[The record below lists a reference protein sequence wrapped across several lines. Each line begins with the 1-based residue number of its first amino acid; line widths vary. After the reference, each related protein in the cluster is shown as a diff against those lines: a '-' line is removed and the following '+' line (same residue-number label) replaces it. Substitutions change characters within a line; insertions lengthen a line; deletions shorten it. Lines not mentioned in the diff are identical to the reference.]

1 MDTIRILLVDDDHF
15 SREPMRDWL
24 LNLNF
29 FVDEAVDC
37 EDALNKVQEQGGDY
51 DVALID
57 QVLGTGRDGIETMKE
72 MHKLSPHIQVIIFTG
87 WGDQKSGVRALQE
100 GAYRYLLK
108 PVDPEGFSACT
119 DRISIT

>member
-29 FVDEAVDC
+29 LVDEAVDC
-37 EDALNKVQEQGGDY
+37 EEALNKVRQQNGNY

-57 QVLGTGRDGIETMKE
+57 QVLGDR
-72 MHKLSPHIQVIIFTG
+72 
-87 WGDQKSGVRALQE
+87 KSV
-100 GAYRYLLK
+100 
-108 PVDPEGFSACT
+108 V
-119 DRISIT
+119 